1 MFNPNKLCELPA
13 EAEQILGP
21 DVWGKMNE
29 IKNNSSL
36 SIQDKRVQIHQLF
49 ATLPDGTIDKL
60 PLPKECDNLPADV
73 REKIKA
79 LWRQHDLPIE
89 KKKEQFEALIKTLS
103 PELQKQLCGQMCG

>member
-1 MFNPNKLCELPA
+1 
-13 EAEQILGP
+13 
-21 DVWGKMNE
+21 MNE

-49 ATLPDGTIDKL
+49 ATLPDGTLDKL